1 MTPQIGSR
9 SPANW
14 KWLVTARPQPF
25 VDGCYPHRYVTP
37 LLPRVYA
44 PSMDVTRRPRR
55 DNADVAL
62 ADHALLITG
71 RVAGPV
77 AVAVLTFVL
86 ALPMVTP

>member
-1 MTPQIGSR
+1 MTFLDTSY
-9 SPANW
+9 
-14 KWLVTARPQPF
+14 PF
-25 VDGCYPHRYVTP
+25 RGVSGLP

-44 PSMDVTRRPRR
+44 PSMTVRRRPRR

-62 ADHALLITG
+62 ADHALLIAG

-86 ALPMVTP
+86 TLPMVTP

>member
-1 MTPQIGSR
+1 M
-9 SPANW
+9 
-14 KWLVTARPQPF
+14 RPF
-25 VDGCYPHRYVTP
+25 ADASYPHRYVTP

-44 PSMDVTRRPRR
+44 PSMAVVRRPRR

-62 ADHALLITG
+62 ADHALLIAG

-77 AVAVLTFVL
+77 AVGVLTFIL

>member
-1 MTPQIGSR
+1 MTFLDTSY
-9 SPANW
+9 
-14 KWLVTARPQPF
+14 PF
-25 VDGCYPHRYVTP
+25 RGVAGLP

-44 PSMDVTRRPRR
+44 PSMAVRRRPRR

-62 ADHALLITG
+62 ADHALLIAG

-86 ALPMVTP
+86 TLPMVTP

>member
-1 MTPQIGSR
+1 MTFLDTSY
-9 SPANW
+9 
-14 KWLVTARPQPF
+14 PF
-25 VDGCYPHRYVTP
+25 RGVAGLP

-44 PSMDVTRRPRR
+44 PSMTVRRRPRR

-62 ADHALLITG
+62 ADHALLIAG

-86 ALPMVTP
+86 TLPMVTP

>member
-1 MTPQIGSR
+1 M
-9 SPANW
+9 
-14 KWLVTARPQPF
+14 KPF
-25 VDGCYPHRYVTP
+25 SDPCYPHRYRTE

-62 ADHALLITG
+62 ADHALLIAG

-77 AVAVLTFVL
+77 AVGVLTFIL